1 MTDFF
6 LVGALM
12 GLIISLLHVAYLS
25 RLVAS
30 GKNSVGSSARFSALN
45 FAVWTCGLWILMGA
59 YVLGFWLISVVF
71 YIVFKAIRR

>member
-25 RLVAS
+25 RVIA
-30 GKNSVGSSARFSALN
+30 GGTNSATSSARLSALN
-45 FAVWTCGLWILMGA
+45 FALWTCGLWILMGA
-59 YVLGFWLISVVF
+59 YVLGLWLISVVL
-71 YIVFKAIRR
+71 YIVFKAIR